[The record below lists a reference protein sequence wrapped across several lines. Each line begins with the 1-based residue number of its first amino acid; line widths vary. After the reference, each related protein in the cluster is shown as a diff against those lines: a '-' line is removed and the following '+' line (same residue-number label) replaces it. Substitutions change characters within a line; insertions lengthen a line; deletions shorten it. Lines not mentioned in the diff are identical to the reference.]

1 MTNDSDSQTSL
12 SANLSQINVNEES
25 VISSQAAGH
34 FTPDN
39 PPWGVLQAFLTWLL
53 SVFLLFL
60 PQLFALPYVA
70 VRYQGERPTIEMLLA
85 DKTFILIIITGI
97 LPAHLLTLGVAWA
110 VATRL
115 GRFSPAQVLGWS
127 WPRNFRIW
135 HSVGLAIVMFML
147 AGVIIYK
154 FGGQETDLERIIQS
168 SRAAALITAF
178 IAVAT
183 APLVE
188 EVIYRGLLYSAV
200 QRVFGQLAA
209 VIIVAAAF
217 AALHVLQY
225 WPNAGAIASIALLSV
240 VLTVVR
246 ARTGRL
252 LPAFVIHTTFNGIQS
267 LIIVVDP
274 YLRTIL
280 DSWSHKSPTGLIEFF
295 AGFLR

>member
-1 MTNDSDSQTSL
+1 VTNDSDSQTSL

-127 WPRNFRIW
+127 WPRSW